1 MFDSGENPDRVK
13 QKRNFGKFSSLAFQ
27 NQPSMRIIKE
37 IKFFFPLFIP
47 RIDLIGFLVFPTNE
61 QASQFQFLDF
71 PLLIGCWR

>member
-1 MFDSGENPDRVK
+1 
-13 QKRNFGKFSSLAFQ
+13 
-27 NQPSMRIIKE
+27 MRIIKE

-71 PLLIGCWR
+71 PLLIGC